1 MKVYNKVKGTMG
13 IVTNIEVNKDTVYIR
28 SNIVKVDTE
37 EFRGWEYDEMQ
48 YDSKEYMENLTTIQ
62 DTQSMAMLVSLLM
75 GEIDYM
81 KQRIDALEGK

>member
-1 MKVYNKVKGTMG
+1 MG